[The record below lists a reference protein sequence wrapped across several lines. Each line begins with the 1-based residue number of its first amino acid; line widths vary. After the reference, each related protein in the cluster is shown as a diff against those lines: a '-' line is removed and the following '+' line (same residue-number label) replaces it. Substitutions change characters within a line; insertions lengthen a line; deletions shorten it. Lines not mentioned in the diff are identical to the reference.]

1 MTIRCITRR
10 RPQSAWERF
19 CGALCRFFKALTG
32 GKGTNSMG

>member
-1 MTIRCITRR
+1 MSIRCITSC

-19 CGALCRFFKALTG
+19 CGALCRCFKALTG